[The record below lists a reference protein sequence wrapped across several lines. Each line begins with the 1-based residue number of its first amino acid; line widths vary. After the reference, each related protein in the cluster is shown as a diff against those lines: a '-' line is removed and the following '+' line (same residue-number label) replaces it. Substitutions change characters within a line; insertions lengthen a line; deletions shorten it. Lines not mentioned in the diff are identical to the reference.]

1 MAVRYLDPRNDV
13 VFKRVFGE
21 HEGILRS
28 FLNALLPLPEDGQ
41 IVSLEYLPAEQVP
54 ELPLFKN
61 TIVDVRCRDE
71 KGRQF
76 IVEMQMNWTNAFLQ
90 RVLFNASKAYVRQL
104 ERSERYEVLQP
115 VIGLS
120 LLDDVFRPETEQFY
134 HHYQLAEESQPNAI
148 IEGIRLVFIELPK
161 FKAEGLDRKL
171 AVAWLRFLREIGDV
185 NTAAEA
191 EAFDR
196 EISSASPEIQEAV
209 TLTREAAFTPGELE
223 AYDRYWDAVRT
234 ERTLLEGKTAEAKAE
249 GKAEG
254 IELGRAEGRAEGIE
268 LGRELARQQLLSK
281 LMLSGMTEDEALAL
295 LGEA

>member
-13 VFKRVFGE
+13 VFKRIFGE

-28 FLNALLPLPEDGQ
+28 FLNALLPLPDDGQ

-61 TIVDVRCRDE
+61 TIVDVRCKDE

-104 ERSERYEVLQP
+104 ERAERYELLQP

-120 LLDDVFRPETEQFY
+120 LLDDIFRSDTEQFY
-134 HHYQLAEESQPNAI
+134 HHYQLAEESQPNAV
-148 IEGIRLVFIELPK
+148 IEGIKLVFIELPK
-161 FKAEGLDRKL
+161 FKAEKLERKL
-171 AVAWLRFLREIGDV
+171 AVAWLRFLRETGDV
-185 NTAAEA
+185 NTASEA

-196 EISSASPEIQEAV
+196 EISSAAPEIQEAV
-209 TLTREAAFTPGELE
+209 TLTREAAFSPGELE
-223 AYDRYWDAVRT
+223 AYDRYWDGVRT
-234 ERTLLEGKTAEAKAE
+234 ERTLLAGKTAEAEAKGREA
-249 GKAEG
+249 
-254 IELGRAEGRAEGIE
+254 GRAEGEAVGIQR
-268 LGRELARQQLLSK
+268 GRELARRELLDK
-281 LMLSGMTEDEALAL
+281 LMVNGMSEDEARSL
-295 LGEA
+295 LGGE